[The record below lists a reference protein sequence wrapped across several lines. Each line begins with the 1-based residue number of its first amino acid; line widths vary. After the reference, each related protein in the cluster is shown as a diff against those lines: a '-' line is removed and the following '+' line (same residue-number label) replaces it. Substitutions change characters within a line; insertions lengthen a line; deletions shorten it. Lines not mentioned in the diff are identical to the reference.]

1 MEKEPSEEVFVIPEV
16 VTEER
21 RQFSKCTRA

>member
-21 RQFSKCTRA
+21 RQFSKCARA